1 MSIASTAPFFDTLVG
16 PRNPAEPAWLG
27 ARRDAARA
35 RFAETGF
42 PTRRHEAW
50 RFTEL
55 KGLTGT
61 AFAPAPALPGNATVV
76 GERLCRL
83 LSHAHRLVFVNGRF
97 DPDHSHICSLPPG
110 VFLGS
115 FADWAAR
122 NGEAEALF
130 QRPSGAPDAFRALNQ
145 GLFTDGLALVVPAGV
160 TFDDPIHVLYWGEA
174 AEPVSTQLK
183 GLIRLGAG
191 AKATVIES
199 FAGTGRSWTNAA
211 MSVEVADKAQFGHY
225 RLQDEDLSAFHTG
238 SLDATIGADAVYD
251 GFTLSLGAAMA
262 RQDIHA
268 KLVGERAFCGVSGV
282 YLLADRQEST
292 IATVIEHIAPNGQT
306 KEVFKGCLADRS
318 HGVFQ
323 GQIKVAQAAQK
334 TDAYQLNKTV
344 LLGDRAVMDAK
355 PELEIFADDVKCSH
369 GATVGDL
376 DETAAFYLRSRG
388 IAPEQARAMLIEA
401 FVVDAVE
408 LVGHEQAR
416 DYLTDAISRWLAV
429 RHPEK

>member
-1 MSIASTAPFFDTLVG
+1 MSIAAPFLTSLDG
-16 PRNPAEPAWLG
+16 SHDPAEPAWLG
-27 ARRDAARA
+27 ASRNAARA

-50 RFTEL
+50 RFTDL
-55 KGLTGT
+55 KNLTGT
-61 AFAPAPALPGNATVV
+61 VFAPAPAQPGNATVI

-83 LSHAHRLVFVNGRF
+83 LTHAHRLVFVNGRF
-97 DPDHSHICSLPPG
+97 DADHSHIGAVPDG

-115 FADWAAR
+115 FADWATN
-122 NGEAEALF
+122 NGEAAELF
-130 QRPSGAPDAFRALNQ
+130 QHMAGAPDAFRALNQ
-145 GLFTDGLALVVPAGV
+145 GFFTDGLALIVPAGV
-160 TFDDPIHVLYWGEA
+160 KLTHPVHVLHWGEA
-174 AEPVSTQLK
+174 PDPASNQLK

-191 AKATVIES
+191 ADATVIET
-199 FAGTGRSWTNAA
+199 FTGVGRTWTNAA
-211 MSVEVADKAQFGHY
+211 MSVEVAETAHLGHY
-225 RLQDEDLSAFHTG
+225 RLQDEAPAAFHTG
-238 SLDATIGADAVYD
+238 TLDVTIGTDAVYD
-251 GFTLSLGAAMA
+251 GFTLSLGASMA
-262 RQDIHA
+262 RQDINTRV
-268 KLVGERAFCGVSGV
+268 VGDRAFCGVSGV
-282 YLLADRQEST
+282 YLLAERQEST
-292 IATVIEHIAPNGQT
+292 VATVIEHIARDGRT

-334 TDAYQLNKTV
+334 TDAYQLNKTI
-344 LLGDRAVMDAK
+344 LLGERAVMDAK

-376 DETAAFYLRSRG
+376 DETAEFYLRSRG

-401 FVVDAVE
+401 FVIDAVE

-416 DYLTDAISRWLAV
+416 DYLTDAIGRWLAA

>member
-1 MSIASTAPFFDTLVG
+1 MSAVPFLETLAV
-16 PRNPAEPAWLG
+16 PANQAEPAWLG
-27 ARRDAARA
+27 TKRAEARQ
-35 RFAETGF
+35 RFAEAGF
-42 PTRRHEAW
+42 PTKRHEAW

-61 AFAPAPALPGNATVV
+61 SFAPAPAKPGNATVV

-83 LSHAHRLVFVNGRF
+83 LSHANRLVFVNGRF

-115 FADWAAR
+115 FADWLAK
-122 NGEAEALF
+122 NGEADALF
-130 QRPSGAPDAFRALNQ
+130 ERPADATDAFRALNQ
-145 GLFTDGLALVVPAGV
+145 GLFTDGLALIVPAGV
-160 TFDDPIHVLYWGEA
+160 TLDDPVHVLYWGEA
-174 AEPVSTQLK
+174 DASASVQAK
-183 GLIRLGAG
+183 GLIRIGTGAQV
-191 AKATVIES
+191 TVIES
-199 FAGTGRSWTNAA
+199 FAGVGATWTNAA
-211 MSVEVADKAQFGHY
+211 MTVEVADHAKLGHY
-225 RLQDEDLSAFHTG
+225 RLQDEDLRAFHTG
-238 SLDATIGADAVYD
+238 TLDVSIGADAIYD

-262 RQDIHA
+262 RQDIRA

-282 YLLADRQEST
+282 YLLAERQEST
-292 IATVIEHIAPNGQT
+292 VASVIEHLAPHGET

-323 GQIKVAQAAQK
+323 GQIKVAQVAQK

-344 LLGDRAVMDAK
+344 LLSDRAVMDTK

-376 DETAAFYLRSRG
+376 DEAAEFYLRSRG

-408 LVGHEQAR
+408 LVSHEQAR
-416 DYLTDAISRWLAV
+416 DYLTDAIGRWLAF

>member
-1 MSIASTAPFFDTLVG
+1 MSIAAPFLDTLTG
-16 PRNPAEPAWLG
+16 PRNAAEPAWLG
-27 ARRDAARA
+27 ASRDAARA
-35 RFAETGF
+35 GFAEAGF

-55 KGLTGT
+55 KSLTGT
-61 AFAPAPALPGNATVV
+61 SFAPAPVLPGDATVI

-83 LSHAHRLVFVNGRF
+83 LSHASRLVFVNGRF
-97 DPDHSHICSLPPG
+97 DADHSHICNNLPDG

-122 NGEAEALF
+122 NGEAAALF
-130 QRPSGAPDAFRALNQ
+130 QRPSGALDAFRALNQ

-160 TFDDPIHVLYWGEA
+160 TLDHPVHVLYWGEA
-174 AEPVSTQLK
+174 ADPASAQLK

-191 AKATVIES
+191 AEATVIET
-199 FAGTGRSWTNAA
+199 FTGTGRTWTNAA
-211 MSVEVADKAQFGHY
+211 MSVEVADTAHLGHY
-225 RLQDEDLSAFHTG
+225 RLQDEHLTAFHTG
-238 SLDATIGADAVYD
+238 TLDVTIGTDAAYD
-251 GFTLSLGAAMA
+251 GFTLSLGASMA
-262 RQDIHA
+262 RQDINTR
-268 KLVGERAFCGVSGV
+268 LIGDRAFCGVSGV
-282 YLLADRQEST
+282 YLLAERQEST
-292 IATVIEHIAPNGQT
+292 VATVIEHIARDGRT

-323 GQIKVAQAAQK
+323 GQIKVAQTAQK
-334 TDAYQLNKTV
+334 TDAYQLNKTI
-344 LLGDRAVMDAK
+344 LLSDRAVMDAK

-376 DETAAFYLRSRG
+376 DETAEFYLRSRG

-416 DYLTDAISRWLAV
+416 DYLTDAISRWLAA

>member
-1 MSIASTAPFFDTLVG
+1 MSIAAPFLEALSP
-16 PRNPAEPAWLG
+16 PRDAAEPAWLG

-55 KGLTGT
+55 KSLTGT
-61 AFAPAPALPGNATVV
+61 NFAPAPAIAGDATVM

-83 LSHAHRLVFVNGRF
+83 LTQAHRLVFVNGRF
-97 DPDHSHICSLPPG
+97 HAEHSHIGTLPAG
-110 VFLGS
+110 VFLGA
-115 FADWAAR
+115 FAEWATQ
-122 NGEAEALF
+122 NGEDASLF

-145 GLFTDGLALVVPAGV
+145 GLFTDGLALIVPAGV
-160 TFDDPIHVLYWGEA
+160 TLDHPVHVLYWGEA
-174 AEPVSTQLK
+174 ADSASNQLK
-183 GLIRLGAG
+183 GLIRVGAG
-191 AKATVIES
+191 ARANVIET
-199 FAGTGRSWTNAA
+199 FAGTGRTWTNAA
-211 MSVEVADKAQFGHY
+211 MSVEVADTAHLGHY
-225 RLQDEDLSAFHTG
+225 RLQDEAPTAFHTG
-238 SLDATIGADAVYD
+238 TLDVTIGTDSVYN

-262 RQDIHA
+262 RQDIQA
-268 KLVGERAFCGVSGV
+268 KIPGDRGFCGVSGV

-292 IATVIEHIAPNGQT
+292 VASVIEHIGLDGRT

-323 GQIKVAQAAQK
+323 GQIKVAQTAQK
-334 TDAYQLNKTV
+334 TDAYQLNKTI
-344 LLGDRAVMDAK
+344 LLSDRAVMDAK

-376 DETAAFYLRSRG
+376 DETAEFYLRSRG
-388 IAPEQARAMLIEA
+388 IPPEQARAMLIEA

-408 LVGHEQAR
+408 LVAHEQAR
-416 DYLTDAISRWLAV
+416 DYLTDAIGRWLAA

>member
-1 MSIASTAPFFDTLVG
+1 MSSAAPFLDNLAG
-16 PRNPAEPAWLG
+16 PRDQAEPAWLG
-27 ARRDAARA
+27 ASRDAARA

-55 KGLTGT
+55 KSLTAT
-61 AFAPAPALPGNATVV
+61 AFAPAPALPGDATVV

-83 LSHAHRLVFVNGRF
+83 LTHAHRLVFVNGRF
-97 DPDHSHICSLPPG
+97 DADHSHIGALPDG

-115 FADWAAR
+115 FAQWAAKQDQ
-122 NGEAEALF
+122 AADLF
-130 QRPSGAPDAFRALNQ
+130 PHAAGAPDAFRALNQ
-145 GLFTDGLALVVPAGV
+145 SLFTDGLALVVPAGV
-160 TFDDPIHVLYWGEA
+160 TLDVPVHVLYWSEA
-174 AEPVSTQLK
+174 ADPASAQVK
-183 GLIRLGAG
+183 GLIRIGAG
-191 AKATVIES
+191 AKAHVIET
-199 FAGTGRSWTNAA
+199 FTGTGRIWTNAA
-211 MSVEVADKAQFGHY
+211 MSVEVADTAHLGHY
-225 RLQDEDLSAFHTG
+225 RLQDEAPTAFHTG
-238 SLDATIGADAVYD
+238 TLDVTIGTDAVYD
-251 GFTLSLGAAMA
+251 GFTLSLGASMA
-262 RQDIHA
+262 RQDINTR
-268 KLVGERAFCGVSGV
+268 LIGDRAFCGVSGV

-292 IATVIEHIAPNGQT
+292 VATVIEHIARDGRT

-323 GQIKVAQAAQK
+323 GQIKVAQTAQK
-334 TDAYQLNKTV
+334 TDAYQLNKTI
-344 LLGDRAVMDAK
+344 LLGERAVMDAK

-376 DETAAFYLRSRG
+376 DETAEFYLRSRG

-416 DYLTDAISRWLAV
+416 DYLTDAIGRWLAV

>member
-1 MSIASTAPFFDTLVG
+1 MSIAAPFLDTLG
-16 PRNPAEPAWLG
+16 SPRDQAEPAWLG
-27 ARRDAARA
+27 ASRDAARA

-55 KGLTGT
+55 KSLTGT
-61 AFAPAPALPGNATVV
+61 NFAPAPTLPGDATVI

-83 LSHAHRLVFVNGRF
+83 LTHAHRLVFVNGRF
-97 DPDHSHICSLPPG
+97 DADHSHIGAVPDG

-115 FADWAAR
+115 FAQWAAK
-122 NGEAEALF
+122 NGEAADLF
-130 QRPSGAPDAFRALNQ
+130 QRPTGAPDAFRALNQ
-145 GLFTDGLALVVPAGV
+145 GFFTDGLALIVPAGV
-160 TFDDPIHVLYWGEA
+160 KLDHPVHVLYWGEA
-174 AEPVSTQLK
+174 ADPASNQLK

-191 AKATVIES
+191 ADATVIET
-199 FAGTGRSWTNAA
+199 FTGTGRTWTNAA
-211 MSVEVADKAQFGHY
+211 LSVDVADKARLGHY
-225 RLQDEDLSAFHTG
+225 RLQDEALTAFHTG
-238 SLDATIGADAVYD
+238 TLDATIGADAIYD
-251 GFTLSLGAAMA
+251 GFTLSLGASMA
-262 RQDIHA
+262 RQDIQA
-268 KLVGERAFCGVSGV
+268 KLIGERAFCGVSGV
-282 YLLADRQEST
+282 YLLAERQEST
-292 IATVIEHIAPNGQT
+292 IASVIEHIAPDGRT

-323 GQIKVAQAAQK
+323 GQIKVAQTAQK
-334 TDAYQLNKTV
+334 TDAYQLNKTI
-344 LLGDRAVMDAK
+344 LLGERAVMDAK

-376 DETAAFYLRSRG
+376 DETAEFYLRSRG

-401 FVVDAVE
+401 FVIDAVE

-416 DYLTDAISRWLAV
+416 DYLTDAISRWLTA

>member
-1 MSIASTAPFFDTLVG
+1 MGFLDTL
-16 PRNPAEPAWLG
+16 PAPDRTEPHWLG
-27 ARRDAARA
+27 TIRETARA

-55 KGLTGT
+55 KGLTQT
-61 AFAPAPALPGNATVV
+61 RFQPAPALPGDATVL

-83 LSHAHRLVFVNGRF
+83 LTHANRLVFVNGRF
-97 DPDHSHICSLPPG
+97 DPDHSHICTTTPET

-115 FADWAAR
+115 FADWAASH
-122 NGEAEALF
+122 GEAASLF
-130 QRPSGAPDAFRALNQ
+130 AATGGAPDAFRALNQ
-145 GLFTDGLALVVPAGV
+145 GLFSDGLALVVPAGV
-160 TFDDPIHVLYWGEA
+160 KLAHPIHVLYWGEA
-174 AEPVSTQLK
+174 GEAATNQVK

-191 AKATVIES
+191 AEATVVES
-199 FAGTGRSWTNAA
+199 FAGTGATWTNAA
-211 MSVEVADKAQFGHY
+211 MSVEVADHAKLGHY
-225 RLQDEDLSAFHTG
+225 RLQDEALAAFHTG
-238 SLDATIGADAVYD
+238 ALDVTIGAHAVYD
-251 GFTLSLGAAMA
+251 GFTLSLGASMA

-282 YLLADRQEST
+282 YLAADRQETTVAS
-292 IATVIEHIAPNGQT
+292 VIEHAAPDGRT
-306 KEVFKGCLADRS
+306 KEVFKGCLADRA

-334 TDAYQLNKTV
+334 TDAYQLNKTI

-376 DETAAFYLRSRG
+376 DETAEFYLRSRG

-401 FVVDAVE
+401 FVIDAVE
-408 LVGHEQAR
+408 LVQHEQAR
-416 DYLTDAISRWLAV
+416 DYLADAIRRWLEL

>member
-1 MSIASTAPFFDTLVG
+1 MSIAVPFLDHLPAPRDQ
-16 PRNPAEPAWLG
+16 AEPAWLG
-27 ARRDAARA
+27 ATRNAARA

-55 KGLTGT
+55 KSLTAT
-61 AFAPAPALPGNATVV
+61 AFAPAPALAGDASVI

-83 LSHAHRLVFVNGRF
+83 LTHASRLVFVNGRF
-97 DPDHSHICSLPPG
+97 DPDHSHICTLPDG
-110 VFLGS
+110 VYLGS
-115 FADWAAR
+115 FAAWAAK
-122 NGEAEALF
+122 NGEAAELF

-160 TFDDPIHVLYWGEA
+160 ALEHPVHVLYWGEA
-174 AEPVSTQLK
+174 ADPASAQVK

-191 AKATVIES
+191 AKATVIET
-199 FAGTGRSWTNAA
+199 FTGSGRTWTNAA
-211 MSVEVADKAQFGHY
+211 MNVEVADTARLGHY

-238 SLDATIGADAVYD
+238 TLDASIGADAVYD
-251 GFTLSLGAAMA
+251 GFTLSLGASMA
-262 RQDIHA
+262 RQDINA
-268 KLVGERAFCGVSGV
+268 KLLGERAFCGVSGV

-292 IATVIEHIAPNGQT
+292 VASVIEHIAPDGRT

-323 GQIKVAQAAQK
+323 GQIKVAQTAQK
-334 TDAYQLNKTV
+334 TDAYQLNKTI

-376 DETAAFYLRSRG
+376 DETAEFYLRSRG

-408 LVGHEQAR
+408 LVDHEQAR
-416 DYLTDAISRWLAV
+416 DYLTDAISRWLAL